1 MNSWLLEISLG
12 PVQGFIAAARR
23 SRDLWAGS
31 YILSELVRAAA
42 AKMIDQ
48 RAELI
53 YPLAPRVQRENP
65 QQDSNLSNILLA
77 RIDGVDE
84 EAVRAIASAVKQA
97 ARDRL
102 ASFADTAMRDWQ
114 GAGVALRNDL
124 WKSQVADAI
133 EAYAAWAAIPAV
145 GEGGRPAYRVAYD
158 NLKQALAARKNT
170 RDFAPMFATDAA
182 DKGAGVPKCSFD
194 GLRESVLPNE
204 RQQFPPR
211 FGLSRGEQLDALGCI
226 KRVVGRTERFT
237 ALSRFAADGWL
248 KKLDAE
254 KRRELAGAY
263 ERLVSDDVALATRSS
278 GSGGAGV
285 FPYDGG
291 LLFSERYDIA
301 ARDCQGNAAAIT
313 ALADLGKVLRPLWK
327 RYGRPCPYGVLL
339 IADGDR
345 MGRFVDQSQ
354 SAADH
359 QRVSDA
365 VAAFADRVPQLARD
379 FGGQCVFAGGEDLT
393 VFLPLAAVVDSA
405 FALHEAFTTA
415 MAAVVADLA
424 RDDADARPT
433 LRVGAAICHVL
444 EPLGVIR
451 QRAAAA
457 EKFAKGEAG
466 SPAQGNALG
475 LKLHIRSG
483 HEIGLRLR
491 FDDAAGRAALA
502 AWQAAYTQ
510 RHLPG
515 RLAYDTRAIA
525 LHCRAT
531 GASTGV
537 AAGEFRRLLDRA
549 RQGGG
554 AEKIDDEL
562 RKQLDERRAAL
573 AGDAAATAADATADA
588 AHRADATGLQRL
600 ADELIL
606 ARWLSAATADEVSAA
621 EGAQ

>member
-1 MNSWLLEISLG
+1 MTSWLLEISLG

-42 AKMIDQ
+42 AKMIDH
-48 RAELI
+48 RAQLI
-53 YPLAPRVQRENP
+53 YPLASRVQRENP

-84 EAVRAIASAVKQA
+84 EAIRAIASAVKQA

-114 GAGVALRNDL
+114 GAGVALRDDF
-124 WKSQVADAI
+124 WQHQVADAI
-133 EAYAAWAAIPAV
+133 EAYAAWAAIPAA
-145 GEGGRPAYRVAYD
+145 GEDGRPAYRVAYD
-158 NLKQALAARKNT
+158 HLKQALAARKNT

-194 GLRESVLPNE
+194 GLRESVLPKD
-204 RQQFPPR
+204 RHQFPAR

-226 KRVVGRTERFT
+226 KRFVGRSERFT
-237 ALSRFAADGWL
+237 ALTRFAADGWL
-248 KKLDAE
+248 QRLDA
-254 KRRELAGAY
+254 KSQQKLAAAC
-263 ERLVSDDVALATRSS
+263 EPLVKEAIGLATPAT
-278 GSGGAGV
+278 GSGGAEI

-291 LLFSERYDIA
+291 LLFPERYA
-301 ARDCQGNAAAIT
+301 VAEQENQKNPAAIA
-313 ALADLGKVLRPLWK
+313 ALADLGDVLRPLWK

-339 IADGDR
+339 IGDGDR
-345 MGRFVDQSQ
+345 MGRFVDQAQ

-359 QRVSDA
+359 RRISDA

-393 VFLPLAAVVDSA
+393 VILPLAAVVDSA
-405 FALHEAFTTA
+405 FALHQAFTAA
-415 MAAVVADLA
+415 MAAVVAELVQ
-424 RDDADARPT
+424 DDADARPT

-444 EPLGVIR
+444 DPLGVIR

-466 SPAQGNALG
+466 APTQGNALG

-491 FDDAAGRAALA
+491 FDDPAGRQALGE
-502 AWQAAYTQ
+502 WQAGYARQ
-510 RHLPG
+510 RLPG

-525 LHCRAT
+525 LHCSAI
-531 GASTGV
+531 GANAGV
-537 AAGEFRRLLDRA
+537 AEGEFRRLLDRA

-554 AEKIDDEL
+554 ARPIDDAL
-562 RKQLDERRAAL
+562 REQLDRRRATL
-573 AGDAAATAADATADA
+573 AGDAFLRAT
-588 AHRADATGLQRL
+588 DATGLPRL

-606 ARWLSAATADEVSAA
+606 ARWLSAATEAEVSAA
-621 EGAQ
+621 EGAP

>member
-48 RAELI
+48 RAQLI
-53 YPLAPRVQRENP
+53 YPLASRVQRENP

-133 EAYAAWAAIPAV
+133 EAYAAWAAIPAA
-145 GEGGRPAYRVAYD
+145 GEGGRPPYRVAYD
-158 NLKQALAARKNT
+158 HLKQALAARKNT

-278 GSGGAGV
+278 GSGGADI

-291 LLFSERYDIA
+291 LLFPERYAIA
-301 ARDCQGNAAAIT
+301 ARDCQGDAAAST
-313 ALADLGKVLRPLWK
+313 ALADLGTVLRSLWN
-327 RYGRPCPYGVLL
+327 RCGQPCPYGVLL

-359 QRVSDA
+359 RRISDA

-393 VFLPLAAVVDSA
+393 VFLPLARVVDSA

-415 MAAVVADLA
+415 MAAVVANLVKA
-424 RDDADARPT
+424 EDARPT

-491 FDDAAGRAALA
+491 FDDLAGRAALA

-549 RQGGG
+549 RRGGG
-554 AEKIDDEL
+554 AEQIGTSL
-562 RKQLDERRAAL
+562 REHLDRRRATF
-573 AGDAAATAADATADA
+573 AAAAAADA
-588 AHRADATGLQRL
+588 AHRADATGLLRL

-606 ARWLSAATADEVSAA
+606 ARWLSAATADEVSGA

>member
-1 MNSWLLEISLG
+1 MTSWLLEISIG

-42 AKMIDQ
+42 ATMIEH
-48 RAELI
+48 RAQLI
-53 YPLAPRVQRENP
+53 YPLASRVQRENP

-77 RIDGVDE
+77 RLDGVDE
-84 EAVRAIASAVKQA
+84 EAIRTIASAVKQA

-102 ASFADTAMRDWQ
+102 AKFSGTAMLAWQ
-114 GAGVALRNDL
+114 GAGVALRNGF
-124 WKSQVADAI
+124 WTNQVADAI

-145 GEGGRPAYRVAYD
+145 GEGDRTAYLVAYD

-194 GLRESVLPNE
+194 GLRESVLPKD
-204 RQQFPPR
+204 RQSFPPR

-226 KRVVGRTERFT
+226 KRVVGRSERFT
-237 ALSRFAADGWL
+237 ALTRFAADGWL
-248 KKLDAE
+248 KRLDAE
-254 KRRELAGAY
+254 SRRKLAAAY
-263 ERLVSDDVALATRSS
+263 EPLIDDAIALATRAS
-278 GSGGAGV
+278 GSGGSGL
-285 FPYDGG
+285 FPYDAG
-291 LLFSERYDIA
+291 LLFPERYAIA
-301 ARDCQGNAAAIT
+301 EKDSQGNAAAGK
-313 ALADLGKVLRPLWK
+313 ALAGLGAVLKPLWK

-345 MGRFVDQSQ
+345 MGRFVDRAQ
-354 SAADH
+354 SAVDH
-359 QRVSDA
+359 QRISDA

-393 VFLPLAAVVDSA
+393 VFLPLAGVVDGA

-415 MAAVVADLA
+415 MAGVVADLV
-424 RDDADARPT
+424 DADDPRPT

-466 SPAQGNALG
+466 APTQGNALG

-502 AWQAAYTQ
+502 AWQAAYTEQ
-510 RHLPG
+510 HLPG

-525 LHCRAT
+525 LHCRAM
-531 GASTGV
+531 GASARV
-537 AAGEFRRLLDRA
+537 AEGEFRRLLDRA
-549 RQGGG
+549 RQSGG
-554 AEKIDDEL
+554 EKKIDDEL
-562 RKQLDERRAAL
+562 REDIDSRRATL
-573 AGDAAATAADATADA
+573 AGDALSSATDA
-588 AHRADATGLQRL
+588 AGLLRL
-600 ADELIL
+600 GDELIL
-606 ARWLSAATADEVSAA
+606 ARWLSAATEAEVSAA